1 MNATAPD
8 IRGVIVP
15 LTTPIDKNDKI
26 DLKTLE
32 RHINYLIE
40 AGVKTIIANAGTGD
54 YNSLNESERKQIAET
69 AVDIVDGRINVLV
82 GTSACSTRTAIQWS
96 KHAESIGAKG
106 VMVSPPYYDVKSNID
121 IVSRHFANISDAIS
135 IPILI
140 YNHDGTI
147 QGLLNVEE
155 VEKICKVAN
164 TPWIKLTTDNI
175 HQIPELHSRLGK
187 DFLCFEGVDQLIYSA
202 GFIGAAGAI
211 SGLANAAPKLFLQLW
226 DLIEKKDIEAA
237 HALHLKLHPFLELA
251 CSMYNGASIFIAV
264 IKEIQRLKGY
274 EMGATFLPY
283 GSLDD
288 HQKTKVLEIC
298 NELQII

>member
-8 IRGVIVP
+8 IRGLIVP

-155 VEKICKVAN
+155 VEKNLQGSKY
-164 TPWIKLTTDNI
+164 
-175 HQIPELHSRLGK
+175 S
-187 DFLCFEGVDQLIYSA
+187 VD
-202 GFIGAAGAI
+202 
-211 SGLANAAPKLFLQLW
+211 
-226 DLIEKKDIEAA
+226 
-237 HALHLKLHPFLELA
+237 
-251 CSMYNGASIFIAV
+251 
-264 IKEIQRLKGY
+264 
-274 EMGATFLPY
+274 
-283 GSLDD
+283 
-288 HQKTKVLEIC
+288 
-298 NELQII
+298 

>member
-40 AGVKTIIANAGTGD
+40 TGVKTIIANAGTGD

-155 VEKICKVAN
+155 VEKICKIAN
-164 TPWIKLTTDNI
+164 TPWIKLTTDNGSSFYHIAKTIPVPADSSLVMDKPVNLEPTDKI
-175 HQIPELHSRLGK
+175 HATA
-187 DFLCFEGVDQLIYSA
+187 SA
-202 GFIGAAGAI
+202 
-211 SGLANAAPKLFLQLW
+211 
-226 DLIEKKDIEAA
+226 
-237 HALHLKLHPFLELA
+237 
-251 CSMYNGASIFIAV
+251 NG
-264 IKEIQRLKGY
+264 
-274 EMGATFLPY
+274 
-283 GSLDD
+283 D
-288 HQKTKVLEIC
+288 LEIYMAIL
-298 NELQII
+298 EIT